1 MMLTASNLSCVRGHR
16 TLFSDVS
23 FTLSAGELLLVSGH
37 NGAGK
42 TSLLSLLAGF
52 RAPDAGQVCW
62 QGVSMDAAES
72 DYRQQ
77 MVWLGHRNP
86 LKPELTAIDNLQL
99 LQSLR
104 PHPTISITQA
114 LSQVGLSRHSHKRV
128 AEFSAGMQ
136 RRLALASLLVCDAK
150 LWICDEPQASLDA
163 AGVVLFESL
172 VSDFLASGGC
182 VVMTSHHA
190 LNLPSSV
197 VHSLVLGRA
206 L

>member
-1 MMLTASNLSCVRGHR
+1 MILTATNLSCLRGHR
-16 TLFSDVS
+16 TLFSDLS
-23 FTLSAGELLLVSGH
+23 LTLSAGELLLVSGH

-42 TSLLSLLAGF
+42 TSLLNLLAGF
-52 RAPDAGQVCW
+52 RTPDAGQIAW
-62 QGVSMDAAES
+62 QGVSIDAAES

-104 PHPTISITQA
+104 PHPSTSLTQA
-114 LSQVGLSRHSHKRV
+114 LALVGLGRHAHKRV

-150 LWICDEPQASLDA
+150 LWICDEPQAALDA
-163 AGVVLFESL
+163 AGITLFESL

-190 LNLPSSV
+190 LNLPCAAV
-197 VHSLVLGRA
+197 QSLVLGRA
-206 L
+206 S

>member
-52 RAPDAGQVCW
+52 RSPDAGRIAW
-62 QGVSMDAAES
+62 QGVSIDAAES
-72 DYRQQ
+72 DFRQQ

-104 PHPTISITQA
+104 PHPTTSLTQA
-114 LSQVGLSRHSHKRV
+114 LAQVGLGRHAHKRV

-190 LNLPSSV
+190 LGLPSERV
-197 VHSLVLGRA
+197 QSLVLGRA
-206 L
+206 Q